1 MNMRIE
7 QVIHIA
13 VDALGIACI
22 PGLVLLAV
30 WGLGYGL
37 VYKKILGGTRK
48 IAVKNVGL
56 TAVFFCYIVVVLS
69 ATMLNR
75 SYTSRGLELTL
86 FASYRQAWNGF
97 SDSLWRNIFLNI
109 AMFIPF
115 GFILPLLNKK
125 CKIFWVTYLA
135 GFGFTL
141 FIELTQFI
149 TGRGV
154 CEADDMLNN
163 TWGAMI
169 GFGIYEIF
177 HGFLQWRKKESIN
190 KKKVILAQLPL
201 VVVILTFCGIFLFYY
216 EKELGNLGFSY
227 TSRVNMAKVQVTLDA
242 QLEEASGEAPIYQLH
257 EASKAETLELAEL
270 LFTKI
275 GTAVDHDATDVYDE
289 TIIYHS
295 LDGNSI
301 LWIDYLG
308 FRINYTNYAELWGG
322 DELSEEALLEK
333 ATREQV
339 EEAIS
344 FMGIQVPSKAEFEEM
359 EPGNYV
365 FSADKLVEDEIL
377 YHGTLRVEL
386 NEERNIVSLSDSM
399 VDYQFYKSYP
409 IRSARD
415 AYDDFLAGKFQAGW
429 KQDFSEVVVKDVKL
443 QYWTD
448 TKGYFQPVYGFTVS
462 LDGEW
467 GTVYIPAVES

>member
-1 MNMRIE
+1 MRISE
-7 QVIHIA
+7 VMHMA

-22 PGLVLLAV
+22 LGIILLAV

-37 VYKKILGGTRK
+37 VYKKIMGGTRK
-48 IAVKNVGL
+48 IAVKNIGL

-97 SDSLWRNIFLNI
+97 SESLWRNIFLNI

-115 GFILPLLNKK
+115 GFMLPLLNKK

-169 GFGIYEIF
+169 GFGIYEMF

-190 KKKVILAQLPL
+190 RKIVILAQLPL
-201 VVVILTFCGIFLFYY
+201 VIVILTFCGIFLFYY

-227 TSRVNMAKVQVTLDA
+227 TARVNMAKVQVTLETE
-242 QLEEASGEAPIYQLH
+242 LEESSEEAPVYQLY
-257 EASKAETLELAEL
+257 EASRSETLELAET
-270 LFTKI
+270 LFAKT
-275 GTAVDHDATDVYDE
+275 GTAVDMGATDVYDD

-295 LDGNSI
+295 QDGNCV

-308 FRINYTNYAELWGG
+308 FRVDYTNYAQMWER
-322 DELSEEALLEK
+322 DELSEEPVLENASRK
-333 ATREQV
+333 QV
-339 EEAIS
+339 EDALALME
-344 FMGIQVPSKAEFEEM
+344 IQVPAMAQFEET
-359 EPGNYV
+359 EPGIYV
-365 FSADKLVEDEIL
+365 FSANKLVEDDVL
-377 YHGTLRVEL
+377 YYGQIRVKL
-386 NEERNIVSLSDSM
+386 NEDAEIVSMEDNL

-415 AYDDFLAGKFQAGW
+415 AYDDFLAGKFKAGW

-467 GTVYIPAVES
+467 GTVYIPAVESE